1 MEMSEGL
8 SQQERLQAIAE
19 KRKRQTEIENKKR
32 QLEDDR
38 RQLSH
43 LKQKS
48 LRERWLL
55 DGAAGSEQ
63 DEAKKQLAED
73 EAKLKGMEENI
84 IRMEQEL
91 EVLETGVSATST
103 KESLTDAATKEE
115 AKTADNKAP
124 AGTVQEVKEVTEVKE
139 VVKVHTS
146 PHLEMFGGASDRMR
160 AEVKEVLKVPNSPR
174 LDMSGGASDMTRAAM
189 YSVEITVERDNVTG
203 ETKVL
208 STNTLLPINLSGQGV
223 KVYEDY
229 QKVVHEV
236 NGENGVHQLSA
247 NEVDELIHK
256 ADESMMSDATT
267 AGATST
273 APVVPTDA
281 ELAAEQ
287 QMTPQKEIT
296 GMEAKAGGASPQPG
310 GGEVEA
316 SAENPVTMVFM
327 GYQSVED
334 EAETNKVLGLEGT
347 VKAQLVVIEDGE
359 GKNVTV
365 GPNPATVTVTE
376 GGTKEEQSP
385 PPNGNAADPVKTP
398 QEKAPVGEKGGEPE
412 GGATELNNKEKQPC
426 KCCTI
431 M

>member
-1 MEMSEGL
+1 MEI

-32 QLEDDR
+32 QLEDDK

-55 DGAAGSEQ
+55 DGAAGTEQ

-73 EAKLKGMEENI
+73 EAKLKLMEESIN
-84 IRMEQEL
+84 RMEQEL
-91 EVLETGVSATST
+91 EELETGISATST
-103 KESLTDAATKEE
+103 KESLTDAAKDGDD
-115 AKTADNKAP
+115 KQTADIKAP
-124 AGTVQEVKEVTEVKE
+124 RSNVQEVKEVLKE
-139 VVKVHTS
+139 H
-146 PHLEMFGGASDRMR
+146 
-160 AEVKEVLKVPNSPR
+160 NSPR
-174 LDMSGGASDMTRAAM
+174 LDIPSGASDGRAAM

-208 STNTLLPINLSGQGV
+208 STNTLLPVDLCGQGV

-247 NEVDELIHK
+247 SEVDELIHK
-256 ADESMMSDATT
+256 ADESMMSDVTT
-267 AGATST
+267 AGAT
-273 APVVPTDA
+273 APVVPAHA

-287 QMTPQKEIT
+287 PATPQKEIT
-296 GMEAKAGGASPQPG
+296 GMEAKAGGASPQSG

-334 EAETNKVLGLEGT
+334 ETETSKVLGLGGT
-347 VKAQLVVIEDGE
+347 VKAELVVIEDGA

-365 GPNPATVTVTE
+365 GPPPAAVTVTE
-376 GGTKEEQSP
+376 GGVKEERSA
-385 PPNGNAADPVKTP
+385 PPNGSAADPAKIPKETT
-398 QEKAPVGEKGGEPE
+398 PVGEKGGEPE
-412 GGATELNNKEKQPC
+412 GAATETNNKEKQPC
-426 KCCTI
+426 KCCII

>member
-1 MEMSEGL
+1 MH
-8 SQQERLQAIAE
+8 QQE
-19 KRKRQTEIENKKR
+19 KRKRQTEIESKKR

-48 LRERWLL
+48 LREKWLL

-73 EAKLKGMEENI
+73 EAKLKGMEVNI
-84 IRMEQEL
+84 IRLEQEL
-91 EVLETGVSATST
+91 EELETGVSVTST
-103 KESLTDAATKEE
+103 KESLTDAAKE
-115 AKTADNKAP
+115 AKTDDNKAH
-124 AGTVQEVKEVTEVKE
+124 AGTVQEAKEVL
-139 VVKVHTS
+139 KVSNS
-146 PHLEMFGGASDRMR
+146 PRLDMSRGASDIMR
-160 AEVKEVLKVPNSPR
+160 TEVKEVLKVHNSPR
-174 LDMSGGASDMTRAAM
+174 LDMSGGASDIMRTAM
-189 YSVEITVERDNVTG
+189 YSVEIIVERDNVTG

-236 NGENGVHQLSA
+236 NGVNGVHQLSA

-273 APVVPTDA
+273 APVFPTDA
-281 ELAAEQ
+281 ELAAGLQ
-287 QMTPQKEIT
+287 TTPQKEIT

-310 GGEVEA
+310 GGEMEA
-316 SAENPVTMVFM
+316 CAENPVTMVFM

-334 EAETNKVLGLEGT
+334 ETETNKVLGLQGT
-347 VKAQLVVIEDGE
+347 VKAELVVIEDGE

-365 GPNPATVTVTE
+365 GPTPATVTVTK
-376 GGTKEEQSP
+376 GGAMEEQSP
-385 PPNGNAADPVKTP
+385 PPNGSAADPAKTP
-398 QEKAPVGEKGGEPE
+398 QETSSAKEKGSEPE

>member
-124 AGTVQEVKEVTEVKE
+124 AGTV
-139 VVKVHTS
+139 H
-146 PHLEMFGGASDRMR
+146 
-160 AEVKEVLKVPNSPR
+160 
-174 LDMSGGASDMTRAAM
+174 
-189 YSVEITVERDNVTG
+189 
-203 ETKVL
+203 
-208 STNTLLPINLSGQGV
+208 
-223 KVYEDY
+223 
-229 QKVVHEV
+229 VVHEV

-287 QMTPQKEIT
+287 QTTPQKEIT

-385 PPNGNAADPVKTP
+385 PPNGSAADPVKTP

>member
-91 EVLETGVSATST
+91 EELETGVSATST
-103 KESLTDAATKEE
+103 KESLTDATTNEE

-124 AGTVQEVKEVTEVKE
+124 AGTVQ
-139 VVKVHTS
+139 
-146 PHLEMFGGASDRMR
+146 
-160 AEVKEVLKVPNSPR
+160 
-174 LDMSGGASDMTRAAM
+174 
-189 YSVEITVERDNVTG
+189 
-203 ETKVL
+203 
-208 STNTLLPINLSGQGV
+208 
-223 KVYEDY
+223 
-229 QKVVHEV
+229 VVHEV

-287 QMTPQKEIT
+287 QTTPQKEIT
-296 GMEAKAGGASPQPG
+296 GMKAKAGGSSPQPG

-365 GPNPATVTVTE
+365 GPNLATVTVTE

-385 PPNGNAADPVKTP
+385 PPNGSAADPVKTP

>member
-1 MEMSEGL
+1 MFFCPV
-8 SQQERLQAIAE
+8 Q
-19 KRKRQTEIENKKR
+19 
-32 QLEDDR
+32 
-38 RQLSH
+38 
-43 LKQKS
+43 QKS
-48 LRERWLL
+48 LREKWLL

-73 EAKLKGMEENI
+73 ETKLKGMEESI
-84 IRMEQEL
+84 LRLEQEL
-91 EVLETGVSATST
+91 EELETGVLVTST
-103 KESLTDAATKEE
+103 KESLTDAAKVEE

-124 AGTVQEVKEVTEVKE
+124 AGTVQEVKEVL
-139 VVKVHTS
+139 KVH
-146 PHLEMFGGASDRMR
+146 
-160 AEVKEVLKVPNSPR
+160 NSPR
-174 LDMSGGASDMTRAAM
+174 LDMSGGASDIMRTAM

-247 NEVDELIHK
+247 NEVDELILK
-256 ADESMMSDATT
+256 ADESMMSDATN
-267 AGATST
+267 
-273 APVVPTDA
+273 A

-287 QMTPQKEIT
+287 QTTPKKEIT

-310 GGEVEA
+310 GGEMEA

-334 EAETNKVLGLEGT
+334 ETETNKVLGLEGT

-365 GPNPATVTVTE
+365 GPTPATVTVTE
-376 GGTKEEQSP
+376 GGAKEEQSP
-385 PPNGNAADPVKTP
+385 PPNGSAADPAKTP
-398 QEKAPVGEKGGEPE
+398 QETSSAKEKGGEPE
-412 GGATELNNKEKQPC
+412 GGTTELNNKEKQPC

>member
-8 SQQERLQAIAE
+8 SQQERLQAMAE

-124 AGTVQEVKEVTEVKE
+124 AGTV
-139 VVKVHTS
+139 H
-146 PHLEMFGGASDRMR
+146 
-160 AEVKEVLKVPNSPR
+160 
-174 LDMSGGASDMTRAAM
+174 
-189 YSVEITVERDNVTG
+189 
-203 ETKVL
+203 
-208 STNTLLPINLSGQGV
+208 
-223 KVYEDY
+223 
-229 QKVVHEV
+229 VVHEV

-287 QMTPQKEIT
+287 QTTPQKEIT

-385 PPNGNAADPVKTP
+385 PPNGSAADPVKTP

>member
-1 MEMSEGL
+1 MEMSEAL
-8 SQQERLQAIAE
+8 SQQERIQAIAE

-48 LRERWLL
+48 LREKWLL

-63 DEAKKQLAED
+63 DEAKKQLEED
-73 EAKLKGMEENI
+73 EVKLKGMEENI
-84 IRMEQEL
+84 IRLEQEL
-91 EVLETGVSATST
+91 EELGTGVSATST
-103 KESLTDAATKEE
+103 KESLTDAAKEEE
-115 AKTADNKAP
+115 AKTADNKAAP
-124 AGTVQEVKEVTEVKE
+124 AGTVQ
-139 VVKVHTS
+139 
-146 PHLEMFGGASDRMR
+146 
-160 AEVKEVLKVPNSPR
+160 
-174 LDMSGGASDMTRAAM
+174 AM

-273 APVVPTDA
+273 APVFPTDA

-287 QMTPQKEIT
+287 QTTPQKEIT

-347 VKAQLVVIEDGE
+347 VKAELVVIEDGK
-359 GKNVTV
+359 GKNVMV
-365 GPNPATVTVTE
+365 GPTPATVTVTE
-376 GGTKEEQSP
+376 GGAKEEQSP
-385 PPNGNAADPVKTP
+385 PPNGSAADPTKTP
-398 QEKAPVGEKGGEPE
+398 QETASAGEKGGEPE

>member
-1 MEMSEGL
+1 M
-8 SQQERLQAIAE
+8 Q
-19 KRKRQTEIENKKR
+19 
-32 QLEDDR
+32 
-38 RQLSH
+38 
-43 LKQKS
+43 
-48 LRERWLL
+48 
-55 DGAAGSEQ
+55 
-63 DEAKKQLAED
+63 
-73 EAKLKGMEENI
+73 
-84 IRMEQEL
+84 
-91 EVLETGVSATST
+91 
-103 KESLTDAATKEE
+103 
-115 AKTADNKAP
+115 P
-124 AGTVQEVKEVTEVKE
+124 
-139 VVKVHTS
+139 
-146 PHLEMFGGASDRMR
+146 
-160 AEVKEVLKVPNSPR
+160 
-174 LDMSGGASDMTRAAM
+174 AM

-247 NEVDELIHK
+247 NEVDELILK

-267 AGATST
+267 AGATYT
-273 APVVPTDA
+273 TPVFPTNA

-287 QMTPQKEIT
+287 QTTPKKEIT

-310 GGEVEA
+310 GGEMEA

-334 EAETNKVLGLEGT
+334 ETETNKVLGLEGT

-365 GPNPATVTVTE
+365 GPTPAT
-376 GGTKEEQSP
+376 
-385 PPNGNAADPVKTP
+385 TP
-398 QEKAPVGEKGGEPE
+398 QETSSAKEKGGEPE
-412 GGATELNNKEKQPC
+412 GGTTELNNKEKQPC

>member
-8 SQQERLQAIAE
+8 SQQERSQAIAE
-19 KRKRQTEIENKKR
+19 KRKRQTEVENKKR

-48 LRERWLL
+48 LREKWLL

-73 EAKLKGMEENI
+73 EAKLKGIEENI
-84 IRMEQEL
+84 NRLEQEL
-91 EVLETGVSATST
+91 EELETGVSVTST
-103 KESLTDAATKEE
+103 KESLTDAAKVEQ

-124 AGTVQEVKEVTEVKE
+124 AGTVQEAKEVFKGSN
-139 VVKVHTS
+139 S
-146 PHLEMFGGASDRMR
+146 PRLNMSGGASDIMR
-160 AEVKEVLKVPNSPR
+160 TEVKEVLKVHNSPR
-174 LDMSGGASDMTRAAM
+174 LDMSGGASDIMRTAM

-256 ADESMMSDATT
+256 ADESMMSAATT
-267 AGATST
+267 AAATFT
-273 APVVPTDA
+273 APVFPTNA

-287 QMTPQKEIT
+287 QTTPKKEIT

-310 GGEVEA
+310 GGEMEA

-334 EAETNKVLGLEGT
+334 ETETNKVLGLEGT
-347 VKAQLVVIEDGE
+347 VKAQLVVIEDGK

-365 GPNPATVTVTE
+365 GSTPATVTVTE
-376 GGTKEEQSP
+376 GGAKKEQSP
-385 PPNGNAADPVKTP
+385 PPNGSAADPAKTP
-398 QEKAPVGEKGGEPE
+398 QETSSAKEKGGEPE

>member
-8 SQQERLQAIAE
+8 SQQERIQAIAE
-19 KRKRQTEIENKKR
+19 KRKRQIEVENKKR

-48 LRERWLL
+48 LREKWLL

-73 EAKLKGMEENI
+73 ETKLKGMEESI

-91 EVLETGVSATST
+91 EELETGVSVTST
-103 KESLTDAATKEE
+103 KESLTDAAKVEE

-124 AGTVQEVKEVTEVKE
+124 AGTVQEVKEVL
-139 VVKVHTS
+139 KVH
-146 PHLEMFGGASDRMR
+146 
-160 AEVKEVLKVPNSPR
+160 NSPR
-174 LDMSGGASDMTRAAM
+174 LDMSGGASDLMRTE
-189 YSVEITVERDNVTG
+189 VKEVL
-203 ETKVL
+203 KVHNSPRL
-208 STNTLLPINLSGQGV
+208 DMSGGAS
-223 KVYEDY
+223 DIMRT
-229 QKVVHEV
+229 VVHEV

-247 NEVDELIHK
+247 NEVDELILK

-267 AGATST
+267 AGATYT
-273 APVVPTDA
+273 TPVFPTNA

-287 QMTPQKEIT
+287 QTTPKKEIT

-310 GGEVEA
+310 GGEMEA

-334 EAETNKVLGLEGT
+334 ETETNKVLGLEGT

-365 GPNPATVTVTE
+365 GPTPATVTITE
-376 GGTKEEQSP
+376 GGAKEEQSP
-385 PPNGNAADPVKTP
+385 PPNGSAADPAKTP
-398 QEKAPVGEKGGEPE
+398 QETSSAKEKGGEPE
-412 GGATELNNKEKQPC
+412 GGTTELNNKEKQPC